1 MPRLDES
8 DCMNL
13 NRVDQRECRNEQDV
27 LRDSLQMD
35 IRYADE
41 QKDFFDSIERGWY
54 ELRSGVGTVVPE
66 EDDFFN
72 SVKKE
77 LRNVNKTA

>member
-41 QKDFFDSIERGWY
+41 QKNFFDSIERGWY
-54 ELRSGVGTVVPE
+54 ELRSRVGTVVPE

>member
-1 MPRLDES
+1 MKS
-8 DCMNL
+8 
-13 NRVDQRECRNEQDV
+13 DV
-27 LRDSLQMD
+27 LRDSLLMN

-41 QKDFFDSIERGWY
+41 QKVFFDSVERGRY
-54 ELRSGVGTVVPE
+54 ELRSGVGTVVAE

-77 LRNVNKTA
+77 LRNGNTFE

>member
-1 MPRLDES
+1 
-8 DCMNL
+8 MN
-13 NRVDQRECRNEQDV
+13 
-27 LRDSLQMD
+27 

-41 QKDFFDSIERGWY
+41 QKVFFDSVERGRY
-54 ELRSGVGTVVPE
+54 ELRSGVGTVVAE

-77 LRNVNKTA
+77 LRNGNTFE